1 MLNIKKEIGIGILV
15 ALICTLGGIYLYV
28 TLFTNYDINVA
39 LQYAYQDKFL
49 GEVIGLGAVANF
61 LPFFVYLKRNE
72 IYRARGVLIF
82 CIFLALIVL
91 FLKANELFL
100 IFSN

>member
-1 MLNIKKEIGIGILV
+1 MLV

-28 TLFTNYDINVA
+28 TLFTDYDISIA
-39 LQYAYQDKFL
+39 LQYAYRDKFL

-82 CIFLALIVL
+82 SIFLAFIILVL
-91 FLKANELFL
+91 KGNELFL